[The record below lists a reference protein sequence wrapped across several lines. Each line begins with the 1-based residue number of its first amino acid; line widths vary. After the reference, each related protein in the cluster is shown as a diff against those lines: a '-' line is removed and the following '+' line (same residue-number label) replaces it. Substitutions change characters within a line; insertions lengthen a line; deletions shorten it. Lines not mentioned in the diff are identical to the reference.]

1 MAVLDGITE
10 IALVVVTVWF
20 VSRLQMKVKDK
31 VAVCSA
37 FVWRIAYV
45 LFFLTASD

>member
-1 MAVLDGITE
+1 MVAVLDGITE
-10 IALVVVTVWF
+10 IALLAVTVWF

-37 FVWRIAYV
+37 FVWRIACV
-45 LFFLTASD
+45 LFLATFD